1 MFVCF
6 HNRDSFCKQMS
17 FELDSVETG
26 DWTGQRFVCH
36 DSQPYLEGLL
46 ADGSRKASVV
56 QDEGHH

>member
-1 MFVCF
+1 
-6 HNRDSFCKQMS
+6 MS

-26 DWTGQRFVCH
+26 DWTGQWFVCH